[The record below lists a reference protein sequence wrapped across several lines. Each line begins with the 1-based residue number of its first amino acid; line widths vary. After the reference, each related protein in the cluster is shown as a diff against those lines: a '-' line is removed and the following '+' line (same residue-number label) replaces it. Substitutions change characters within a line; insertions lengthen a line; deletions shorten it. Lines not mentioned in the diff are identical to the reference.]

1 MREIPSFVPSQLGFS
16 LEIFP
21 PKSTEGFDRL
31 EETLAAYAIYGPS
44 CITVTFGAGGAAENI
59 DRARSLVRHILEAHR
74 IPVAAHVI
82 CAGRTK
88 AEVDGIVDGF
98 WQDGVRR
105 IVALRGDVL
114 QRAGPYVPHPN
125 GYEYTYDFIR
135 PTKERYPAMH
145 ISVAGY
151 PEKHPESPST
161 DHDLEHLKRKVD
173 AGADSILSQFFFDPD
188 VFLSWRDRAV
198 ARGINVPIIPGLLP
212 ILNFDK
218 TKIFAE
224 KCQAQIPE
232 FLHKMFDGVPAESV
246 DHKLLAMNVL
256 SHQITRLIEHGVTDF
271 HFYTLNDTLL
281 LKHLC
286 TWLRSGF

>member
-1 MREIPSFVPSQLGFS
+1 MGEPFIPSRLRFS

-21 PKSTEGFDRL
+21 PKSSEGIEKL
-31 EETLAAYAIYGPS
+31 EETLATYAVYGPS
-44 CITVTFGAGGAAENI
+44 CVTVTFGAGGTTDNI
-59 DRARSLVRHILEAHR
+59 DRARALVRYIDQTHH

-88 AEVDGIVDGF
+88 RDVDDIVDGF
-98 WQDGVRR
+98 WEDGVRR

-114 QRAGPYVPHPN
+114 QRAGPYIPHSD
-125 GYEYTYDFIR
+125 GYEYTYDFI
-135 PTKERYPAMH
+135 TSVKKRYPSMH

-161 DHDLEHLKRKVD
+161 DHDLDHLKRKVD

-188 VFLSWRDRAV
+188 VFLSWRDRVV
-198 ARGINVPIIPGLLP
+198 ARGITVPVIPGLLP
-212 ILNFDK
+212 ILNFEK
-218 TKIFAE
+218 AVSFAD
-224 KCQAQIPE
+224 KCQAQIPH
-232 FLHKMFDGVPAESV
+232 FLYKMFDGIPPDSI

-256 SHQITRLIEHGVTDF
+256 SHQITRLIDHHVSDF

-286 TWLRSGF
+286 TWIRSGF